1 MAKIQHTSYPFERAH
16 AATRREVERREA
28 RGEDRREDGGEDRR
42 DT

>member
-1 MAKIQHTSYPFERAH
+1 MAKIEHTTDPFGRAH
-16 AATRREVERREA
+16 GATRREVERREA